1 VHLHAFKVRSLEKKK
16 PNLRPAKED
25 MYLEDLSVLLKIKAS
40 AKNPNP
46 KRRAKISASM
56 TEA

>member
-1 VHLHAFKVRSLEKKK
+1 LVA
-16 PNLRPAKED
+16 AKED